1 MKHHHFRKEWQELVQ
16 GVLVRRVLTY
26 CGLEWMSEKPEGTEF
41 EGPPNES
48 AVDHCRRCLTS
59 KRRDKGDEYM
69 LKHGYPLLDHPLR
82 GIHVC
87 KS

>member
-1 MKHHHFRKEWQELVQ
+1 
-16 GVLVRRVLTY
+16 
-26 CGLEWMSEKPEGTEF
+26 MSEKPEGTEF
-41 EGPPNES
+41 ESPPNQS

-82 GIHVC
+82 GSSCLI
-87 KS
+87 KTKIKESDA